1 MNITLKMQVFFIDN
15 SNDYEDIIND
25 HYENVNKKMNSLVKE
40 ITDVNHKNK
49 EELIIMQKKIV
60 VDIIL
65 QTALGSPSNQEVIAE
80 TTAALNSVMTEKDIE
95 SFASLDS
102 VLRLESL
109 KEIRLIVCG
118 IILFNKDTGIGNTMD
133 ENIQDCKYL

>member
-1 MNITLKMQVFFIDN
+1 MQVFFIEN

-25 HYENVNKKMNSLVKE
+25 HCENVNKKMKILVKE
-40 ITDVNHKNK
+40 ITDVNIKNK
-49 EELIIMQKKIV
+49 EELMIMQKKIII
-60 VDIIL
+60 DIIL

-80 TTAALNSVMTEKDIE
+80 TSAALNSVMTEKDVE
-95 SFASLDS
+95 NFAALDS
-102 VLRLESL
+102 IGRLESL

-133 ENIQDCKYL
+133 ENIPDCKLNL

>member
-1 MNITLKMQVFFIDN
+1 MQVFFIEN

-25 HYENVNKKMNSLVKE
+25 HCENVNKKMRILVKE
-40 ITDVNHKNK
+40 ITDVNIKNK
-49 EELIIMQKKIV
+49 EELMIMQKKIII
-60 VDIIL
+60 DIIL

-80 TTAALNSVMTEKDIE
+80 TSAALNSVMTEKDVE
-95 SFASLDS
+95 SFAALDS
-102 VLRLESL
+102 VGRLESL

-133 ENIQDCKYL
+133 ENIPDCKLNLLII